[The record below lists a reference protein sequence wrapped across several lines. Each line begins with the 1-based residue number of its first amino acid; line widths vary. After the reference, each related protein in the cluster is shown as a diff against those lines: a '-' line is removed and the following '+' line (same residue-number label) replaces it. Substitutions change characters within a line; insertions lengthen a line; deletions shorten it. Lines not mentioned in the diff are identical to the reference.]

1 MARCFS
7 PHSTVL
13 SNALLRRPAVTGAG
27 PRDTIMFS
35 EANYLELRTNPQ
47 GRLEELVYAQ
57 HGRETNGVK
66 VPCRRTYFIELY
78 GDDNY

>member
-1 MARCFS
+1 MIS
-7 PHSTVL
+7 PGL
-13 SNALLRRPAVTGAG
+13 YNALLTGLGGLAV
-27 PRDTIMFS
+27 FLS
-35 EANYLELRTNPQ
+35 VFQKKCQRTQ
-47 GRLEELVYAQ
+47 IRVQQLVYAQ

>member
-1 MARCFS
+1 MQKWSDSDSHKTARSF
-7 PHSTVL
+7 
-13 SNALLRRPAVTGAG
+13 AG
-27 PRDTIMFS
+27 PLDAI
-35 EANYLELRTNPQ
+35 
-47 GRLEELVYAQ
+47 VYAQ

>member
-1 MARCFS
+1 MKY
-7 PHSTVL
+7 
-13 SNALLRRPAVTGAG
+13 GEAG
-27 PRDTIMFS
+27 M
-35 EANYLELRTNPQ
+35 LELRTYPQ
-47 GRLEELVYAQ
+47 GRFEVLVYAQ

>member
-1 MARCFS
+1 M
-7 PHSTVL
+7 
-13 SNALLRRPAVTGAG
+13 
-27 PRDTIMFS
+27 MFI
-35 EANYLELRTNPQ
+35 EAIKFEHRTDPQ
-47 GRLEELVYAQ
+47 GRLEQLVYAQ

>member
-1 MARCFS
+1 
-7 PHSTVL
+7 
-13 SNALLRRPAVTGAG
+13 
-27 PRDTIMFS
+27 MFS